1 MQSSDITK
9 SLGTCLKITENSHFS
24 WTEYILRES
33 PTCFPFEGDIHSTC
47 QNRGNFS
54 PKKIKTGF
62 RPENLL
68 CFARFAITQFV
79 RLDGRVLHA
88 IFCYII
94 EGLKEK
100 DENSHVQGTAKHLCF
115 YELWET
121 QFYKNFYYWMFCLI
135 KSNKTVQKWLA
146 PQAHNA
152 MRFSISHKNCPASE
166 LP

>member
-1 MQSSDITK
+1 MTSLNLLELVWK
-9 SLGTCLKITENSHFS
+9 SLKTVIFLGLNTFWESHPHVFLLRVTFTQPVKIEA
-24 WTEYILRES
+24 I
-33 PTCFPFEGDIHSTC
+33 FP
-47 QNRGNFS
+47 

-152 MRFSISHKNCPASE
+152 MRFSISHKTCPASE

>member
-1 MQSSDITK
+1 MFENHWKQSFFLDWIHFERVTHMFSFWGWHSLNLSK
-9 SLGTCLKITENSHFS
+9 SRQF
-24 WTEYILRES
+24 
-33 PTCFPFEGDIHSTC
+33 FP
-47 QNRGNFS
+47 Q
-54 PKKIKTGF
+54 KKIKTGF

-152 MRFSISHKNCPASE
+152 MRFSISHKNCSASE

>member
-1 MQSSDITK
+1 MTSLNLLELVWK
-9 SLGTCLKITENSHFS
+9 SLKTVIFLGLNTFWESHPHVFLLRVTFTQPVKIEA
-24 WTEYILRES
+24 I
-33 PTCFPFEGDIHSTC
+33 FP
-47 QNRGNFS
+47 

-115 YELWET
+115 YELWER